1 MKKAITIV
9 KSEKNLLDLSFE
21 ELDGKSK
28 DKNFEFLKKGSARVK
43 LSSCDIKDFGS
54 VDFSALRLMRDWSQT
69 GFFEAPRGIIKV
81 LIKGRSYE
89 KADNASFDK
98 FFSEKKKNHK
108 MSSLKKLFEKVYN
121 VKIVINEL
129 V

>member
-1 MKKAITIV
+1 
-9 KSEKNLLDLSFE
+9 
-21 ELDGKSK
+21 
-28 DKNFEFLKKGSARVK
+28 
-43 LSSCDIKDFGS
+43 
-54 VDFSALRLMRDWSQT
+54 MRDWSQT